1 MDNDFNTYL
10 DFCNYYGFNKNNY
23 RSLQTFYL
31 RLDIEARNDESGL
44 IDELEK
50 GMITFN
56 EYRAIRGL

>member
-1 MDNDFNTYL
+1 MDNDFNAYL

-31 RLDIEARNDESGL
+31 RLDIEARNDESSL

-50 GMITFN
+50 GLITFN